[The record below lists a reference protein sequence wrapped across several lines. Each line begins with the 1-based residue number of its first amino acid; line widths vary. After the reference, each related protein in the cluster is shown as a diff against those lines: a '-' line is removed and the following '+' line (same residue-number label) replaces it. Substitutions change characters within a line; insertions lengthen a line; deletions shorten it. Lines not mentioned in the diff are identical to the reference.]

1 MLFGQEDWNI
11 ELLRKEYFQYLH
23 DKERLPSQNNNP
35 ERRCFSEDDGNEE
48 RSYPSPFIRHGL
60 RLRTDFMQQIR
71 YIRCRILYCYWL
83 LPLTD
88 LAARLNRIF
97 SCAEVHLEDHR
108 LFLSRM
114 NTGPGLRTIPMKHT
128 DTNCLSEFMLN
139 ERASTWKGEKR
150 SSLYSIPDVRTDT

>member
-1 MLFGQEDWNI
+1 MEMRNEVILPLF
-11 ELLRKEYFQYLH
+11 L
-23 DKERLPSQNNNP
+23 
-35 ERRCFSEDDGNEE
+35 
-48 RSYPSPFIRHGL
+48 RHGL